1 MIATIVITTILIIG
15 IIVIIVT
22 DCSVFLLWRCV
33 QPPLSS
39 TPATVPRGEVG
50 IVVNINPVFI
60 TIVNFTAVITNI
72 VIINIVIIVI
82 IMLQRWDL
90 SSTIPCNVDE
100 VVVVVFFVDE
110 VVDLELFSPMTPA
123 WCHQH

>member
-1 MIATIVITTILIIG
+1 MLIIG

-22 DCSVFLLWRCV
+22 DCSVFLLWCCV

-50 IVVNINPVFI
+50 IVVNINPVII

-100 VVVVVFFVDE
+100 VV
-110 VVDLELFSPMTPA
+110 DLELFSSTNDASLVSPTLMSTISSDS
-123 WCHQH
+123 CHCDD